1 MLLPIRPI
9 CTASKI
15 RKNGTSLIFLQYCHS
30 AGNKTLLNTEISIP
44 PNYWNKRRCCINED
58 LPPEYGKVAE
68 LNKEVQRQLRVA
80 EDLISVAIEKGTKDP
95 VAFVKGLYYPKLNL
109 PNAKNNLKEPEPSV
123 NLDFAYQFYQYI
135 ESKRRKISKAT
146 LNVYSEVLRHIQAF
160 EGHTKTKVN
169 FESFT
174 HDFYD
179 GFVDFL
185 TYDYTSYRFKN
196 SQGLKV
202 NTIGKTIKHLR
213 SFLKDRMSRKII
225 AEFDLSMF
233 KTMEEPADAIYLN
246 TQEIQAIYNLDLSND
261 HYLEQHRDLFVLGC
275 YTGLRFSDF
284 SIISK
289 EDVRNGM
296 LHKKQE
302 KSNHWVIIP
311 LRTTARSILE
321 EKFKDGIPQVSN
333 SEFNGTIKQI
343 GKLAGLN
350 STIKFSHKQGNR
362 KIVTTK
368 PKHNWITS
376 HTCRRSFCTNEFLAG
391 TPVELIMKISGHKSL
406 KDFYKYIKISPEE
419 AAGKI
424 REIWSNRGELQSTNQ
439 SI

>member
-15 RKNGTSLIFLQYCHS
+15 RKDGTSLIFLQYCLR
-30 AGNKTLLNTEISIP
+30 ADNKTLLNTEIGIP
-44 PNYWNKRRCCINED
+44 PRYWNKKKSCIADD
-58 LPPEYGKVAE
+58 LPALYGKSSD

-80 EDLISVAIEKGTKDP
+80 EDLISMAIEKSDKDP
-95 VAFVKGLYYPKLNL
+95 VAFVKGMFYPKLDLSKSKNSKPNL
-109 PNAKNNLKEPEPSV
+109 QSA
-123 NLDFAYQFYQYI
+123 NLDFAYQFSQYI

-146 LNVYSEVLRHIQAF
+146 LNVYNEVLRHVQAF
-160 EGHTKTKVN
+160 ETHTKTKVT

-179 GFVDFL
+179 AFVDFL
-185 TYDYTSYRFKN
+185 TYDYISYRFKN

-202 NTIGKTIKHLR
+202 NTMGKTIKHLR

-225 AEFDLSMF
+225 PESDLSMF

-246 TQEIQAIYNLDLSND
+246 TQEIETIFNLDLSND
-261 HYLEQHRDLFVLGC
+261 GYLEQHRDLFVLRC

-311 LRTTARSILE
+311 LRATAKFILD
-321 EKFKDGIPQVSN
+321 EKFKTGIPLVSN

-343 GKLAGLN
+343 GKLAGLTA
-350 STIKFSHKQGNR
+350 TIKFSHKKGTR
-362 KIVTTK
+362 KILTAK
-368 PKHNWITS
+368 PKHDWITS

-424 REIWSNRGELQSTNQ
+424 REIWHSRGELQTV
-439 SI
+439 